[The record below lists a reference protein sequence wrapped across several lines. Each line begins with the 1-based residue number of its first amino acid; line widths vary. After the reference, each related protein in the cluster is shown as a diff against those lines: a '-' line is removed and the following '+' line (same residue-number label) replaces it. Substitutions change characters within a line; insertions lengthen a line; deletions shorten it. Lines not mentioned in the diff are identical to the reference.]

1 MLSAARLRGRVTPI
15 RISGPHRYS
24 LYFTRQLATHD
35 QNLAIPETVPVPYSR
50 SPPPPFLPVPQTYA
64 RPLERD
70 LFWRKIPQW
79 SNLAARDFMSWDWNR
94 KNVVEKEKN
103 LHEFLDNVLPDVVP
117 RAKHLGGV
125 QCRDEFVTDV
135 HGGMKKASMS
145 VRVMPYVLSRIN
157 WQDPANDPLFKQYI
171 PLKSLMIDDHPMLHH
186 DSLAERR
193 DSPVSKLVHR
203 YPDKALFLVTS
214 VCPTL
219 CVFCTRAYGVGA
231 HTDAVVKDFTNANR
245 AEMETALAYIQN
257 HEEIHDVA
265 ISGGDT
271 FYLAP
276 HILEE
281 LGDRLLAMDN
291 IDRVRFASKGL
302 AVAPQRFIEERD
314 AWTEALARLS
324 NKARRIGKQVA
335 LHTHFNHPNE
345 ISWLTEQAS
354 LKLIQ
359 QGITVRNQTVLLRG
373 INDDIDTMSDLIR
386 KLCKMAIQPYY
397 IYQCDMVPTIEHL
410 RTPLSTI
417 LDLEAQLQGI
427 TAGFL
432 IPKCIVDLPGGGGKR
447 PGSLHESYDRET
459 GISTFTQPALKGN
472 GRENKVYKYYDPVDT
487 LDPKI
492 RDSLVSSLREEVRR
506 SQALKEERERES
518 KQVI

>member
-1 MLSAARLRGRVTPI
+1 M
-15 RISGPHRYS
+15 
-24 LYFTRQLATHD
+24 
-35 QNLAIPETVPVPYSR
+35 
-50 SPPPPFLPVPQTYA
+50 
-64 RPLERD
+64 
-70 LFWRKIPQW
+70 
-79 SNLAARDFMSWDWNR
+79 
-94 KNVVEKEKN
+94 
-103 LHEFLDNVLPDVVP
+103 
-117 RAKHLGGV
+117 
-125 QCRDEFVTDV
+125 
-135 HGGMKKASMS
+135 
-145 VRVMPYVLSRIN
+145 
-157 WQDPANDPLFKQYI
+157 
-171 PLKSLMIDDHPMLHH
+171 
-186 DSLAERR
+186 
-193 DSPVSKLVHR
+193 
-203 YPDKALFLVTS
+203 TS

-386 KLCKMAIQPYY
+386 KLCKMAIQP
-397 IYQCDMVPTIEHL
+397 V
-410 RTPLSTI
+410 RTPP
-417 LDLEAQLQGI
+417 
-427 TAGFL
+427 
-432 IPKCIVDLPGGGGKR
+432 IP
-447 PGSLHESYDRET
+447 T
-459 GISTFTQPALKGN
+459 
-472 GRENKVYKYYDPVDT
+472 
-487 LDPKI
+487 
-492 RDSLVSSLREEVRR
+492 
-506 SQALKEERERES
+506 
-518 KQVI
+518 